1 MLQVAAIG
9 VSAQE
14 KVSLNLKDVS
24 AEQVFREIKRQTK
37 YDFVYNEEQ
46 CRDLGKMSVNVKDE
60 PVGKVLISCFWIEDF
75 HGICLREESF

>member
-37 YDFVYNEEQ
+37 YDFEIGRAS
-46 CRDLGKMSVNVKDE
+46 CRERV
-60 PVGKVLISCFWIEDF
+60 
-75 HGICLREESF
+75 